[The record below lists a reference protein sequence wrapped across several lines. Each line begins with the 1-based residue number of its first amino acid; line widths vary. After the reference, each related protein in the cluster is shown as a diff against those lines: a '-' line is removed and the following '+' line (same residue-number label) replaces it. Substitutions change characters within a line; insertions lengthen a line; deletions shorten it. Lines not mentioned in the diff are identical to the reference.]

1 MTYEEILNMV
11 GGDYGN
17 LVDLLYGVA
26 KLTGESGATINRIVD
41 ALDEIDN
48 EYLVEKFRTEHIN
61 QHHIPLYFVE
71 VGVLLT
77 EKDEVYDSY
86 QINGFHEEYGFFD
99 ENRCAYFDFK
109 RAKEYADNY
118 VANGVIG
125 TYAIIH
131 YTRVNIDSL
140 SDNNLIE
147 ILNSACY
154 DDIPNPNTD
163 NLISFQSKV
172 KDGSCYGWYYDE
184 TKVKS

>member
-11 GGDYGN
+11 GGDYGK
-17 LVDLLYGVA
+17 LVDLLYGVGE
-26 KLTGESGATINRIVD
+26 LTETNECINRVVD
-41 ALDEIDN
+41 KLDRLDD

-77 EKDEVYDSY
+77 EEDEDYDSY
-86 QINGFHEEYGFFD
+86 QINGFHEEYGFYD

-109 RAKEYADNY
+109 RAKEYADRY
-118 VANGVIG
+118 VADGVIG

-131 YTRVNIDSL
+131 YTRVNVDYL
-140 SDNNLIE
+140 SDNSIRE

-154 DDIPNPNTD
+154 DDIPNPNVD
-163 NLISFQSKV
+163 DLIAFQSKV
-172 KDGSCYGWYYDE
+172 EDGSCYGWYYDE
-184 TKVKS
+184 TKVEN